1 MAENDPDTEPD
12 LTRNAAGGP
21 QLKETRARRFGKAD
35 KAVFL
40 DTLAATCNIA
50 ASARACGFSTS
61 TIERHRNKDATF
73 RDNVRRAL
81 TTGYK
86 RLEMAML
93 ERAIHGVE
101 EEVWHAGKVVGTKIV
116 YSDNVALRL
125 LALHRDSVETPE
137 RETEIDR
144 EYEEARADLEAR
156 LDEMRERL
164 HDDEA

>member
-12 LTRNAAGGP
+12 LTRNASGGP

-35 KAVFL
+35 KTVFL

-50 ASARACGFSTS
+50 ASARACGFSLS
-61 TIERHRNKDATF
+61 TIDRHRKKDATF

-101 EEVWHAGKVVGTKIV
+101 EEVWHAGKIVGTKIV
-116 YSDNVALRL
+116 YSDQIGLRL
-125 LALHRDSVETPE
+125 LALHRDNVETPE
-137 RETEIDR
+137 REPDIDR
-144 EYEEARADLEAR
+144 EYAQVRAELEAR
-156 LDEMRERL
+156 LDAMRERL
-164 HDDEA
+164 DDAD

>member
-12 LTRNAAGGP
+12 LTRNASGGP
-21 QLKETRARRFGKAD
+21 QLKETRARRFGKPD

-61 TIERHRNKDATF
+61 TIERHRKKDATF
-73 RDNVRRAL
+73 RNNVHRAL

-101 EEVWHAGKVVGTKIV
+101 EEVWHAGKIVGTKIV
-116 YSDNVALRL
+116 YSDQIGLRL
-125 LALHRDSVETPE
+125 LALHRDNVETPE
-137 RETEIDR
+137 REPDIDR
-144 EYEEARADLEAR
+144 EYAQVRAELEAR
-156 LDEMRERL
+156 LDAMRERL
-164 HDDEA
+164 DDAD